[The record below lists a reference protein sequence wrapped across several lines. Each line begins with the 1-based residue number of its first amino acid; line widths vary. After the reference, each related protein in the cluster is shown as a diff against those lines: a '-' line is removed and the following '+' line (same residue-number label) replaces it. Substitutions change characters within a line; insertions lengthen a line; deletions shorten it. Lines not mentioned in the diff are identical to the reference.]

1 MWVPPSVF
9 MSCFTICLPILWN
22 PIWYPHVLLT
32 FLAMYMCK
40 DTFSE
45 IKKSPMHVWRHLFRQ
60 QSRLWFSWPFPIYMS
75 PTPVLLLALL
85 QQDDTH
91 CGWSVSALA
100 SLEQDMHDVSEIE
113 CHARGFWMERGMK
126 RGAMT
131 DEARSTKRERNTKV
145 GWRET
150 GGLKVLGRKRDKDGK
165 EGSSD
170 GRGWGVGDKHMETD
184 RKRLFFE
191 CQCCTLLAQA

>member
-22 PIWYPHVLLT
+22 PIWYPHICLHFLLCICAWIPSVK
-32 FLAMYMCK
+32 F
-40 DTFSE
+40 
-45 IKKSPMHVWRHLFRQ
+45 KKSPVHVWRHLLRQ

-75 PTPVLLLALL
+75 PTPVLLLSLL

-126 RGAMT
+126 KGSDDRWSEINKKRAEHKSGMEGNRWIEGVRQKERQGWKGGIKWWAGVRG
-131 DEARSTKRERNTKV
+131 
-145 GWRET
+145 
-150 GGLKVLGRKRDKDGK
+150 GG
-165 EGSSD
+165 
-170 GRGWGVGDKHMETD
+170 
-184 RKRLFFE
+184 
-191 CQCCTLLAQA
+191 